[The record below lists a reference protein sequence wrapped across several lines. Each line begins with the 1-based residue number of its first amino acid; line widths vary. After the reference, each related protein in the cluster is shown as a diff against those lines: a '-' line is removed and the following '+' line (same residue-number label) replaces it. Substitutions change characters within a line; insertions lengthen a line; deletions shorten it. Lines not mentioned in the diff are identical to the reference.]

1 MLLYALLC
9 VTAESV
15 GKSEHTTVFSAFLT
29 KSYEVFL
36 CSFEVQVFN
45 VLCRHSLNLQSN
57 VW

>member
-29 KSYEVFL
+29 KSYEH
-36 CSFEVQVFN
+36 
-45 VLCRHSLNLQSN
+45 VLKGFSVLF
-57 VW
+57 